1 VHRDFSNRTLRF
13 ILSFSLAQNYYFE
26 RWSPNMDLVRLHRTK
41 IFLWIVSL
49 NQKPGLWGYVSS
61 KEKVKS
67 MLKINT

>member
-1 VHRDFSNRTLRF
+1 
-13 ILSFSLAQNYYFE
+13 
-26 RWSPNMDLVRLHRTK
+26 MDLVRLHRTK